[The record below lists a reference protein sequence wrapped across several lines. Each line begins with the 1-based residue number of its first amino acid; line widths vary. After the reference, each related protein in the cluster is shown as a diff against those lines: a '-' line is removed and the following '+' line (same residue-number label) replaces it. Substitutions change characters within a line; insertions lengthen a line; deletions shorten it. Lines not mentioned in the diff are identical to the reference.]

1 MNILKEYNIA
11 FSGLSLGNHSFEFDL
26 DDRFFECF
34 EGSEIA
40 HGRFHVEMELEKK
53 ERLLNFNFH
62 FEGTVRVAC
71 DRCAEEFDMPL
82 EGDDHLLVKF
92 GDETSEMDDDIM
104 VLHHEETKLDV
115 SGYIYDM
122 ISVMI
127 PFRKIH
133 PEKEDG
139 TSGCDPD
146 MLDRIESMQIPTQ
159 TDPRWDKLMGLL
171 DNEN

>member
-1 MNILKEYNIA
+1 MNILKEYIIA

-40 HGRFHVEMELEKK
+40 HGKFHVEMELEKK

-62 FEGTVRVAC
+62 FEGTVCVAC

-133 PEKEDG
+133 PDKEDG
-139 TSGCDPD
+139 TSGCNPD
-146 MLDRIESMQIPTQ
+146 MLDRIESMQILSQ
-159 TDPRWDKLMGLL
+159 TDPRWEKLMGLL